1 MMIRPRSPAILLFL
15 ALFAATAARGE
26 VWVTGYYTGWRQNR
40 LPADRIDFDAVTH
53 VVHFAVVP
61 RADGTIDAAS
71 NMLTPANVASAVR
84 AAHLAGKKILF
95 AVGGRD
101 SRAGFE
107 GAMSDR
113 NRDVFIAALIRFL
126 REHRYDGIDVD
137 MEDMG
142 PENARDYSAFI
153 KDLRERLDAIS
164 PRPLL
169 TAAVLWEPALF
180 ARLSGRFD
188 QVNVMTYGLSGPYP
202 GWISWHD
209 GALYDGG
216 GRLPNSKR
224 KLPSADGL
232 IKSFLAAGV
241 APSKLGIG
249 LSFNGSVW
257 TGSGVDG
264 PRAAWAEPPRVKS
277 VPYYALAAAYK
288 ITEYDY
294 DHPAYRWDDEAGA
307 AYLSVPAGGGA
318 TGQFVSY
325 ANEITA
331 ERMGRYVRERG
342 LGGMIVWDLAAGYRA
357 ELPAG
362 RRDLLLQAVKKARFP
377 PGEP

>member
-1 MMIRPRSPAILLFL
+1 MLRSRFPLVLIVL
-15 ALFAATAARGE
+15 ALFAPAARAEG
-26 VWVTGYYTGWRQNR
+26 WVTGYYTGWRQNR

-53 VVHFAVVP
+53 IVHFAVVP

-71 NMLTPANVASAVR
+71 NMLTPANVEAAVR
-84 AAHLAGKKILF
+84 AAHLAGRKILF

-101 SRAGFE
+101 SRAAFE
-107 GAMSDR
+107 GAMSGR

-126 REHRYDGIDVD
+126 RENRYDGIDID

-142 PENARDYSAFI
+142 PENASDFSAFI
-153 KDLRERLDAIS
+153 NDLRERLDAIS

-169 TAAVLWEPALF
+169 TAAVLWEPGLF
-180 ARLSGRFD
+180 ARLAGRFD
-188 QVNVMTYGLSGPYP
+188 QINVMTYNLSGPYP

-216 GRLPNSKR
+216 RRLPNSKR
-224 KLPSADGL
+224 SLPSADGL
-232 IKSFLAAGV
+232 VKAFLSAGV

-257 TGSGVDG
+257 SGAGVSG
-264 PRAAWAEPPRVKS
+264 PGAAWTDPPRVKS

-294 DHPAYRWDDEAGA
+294 ENPTYRWDDAAGA
-307 AYLSVPAGGGA
+307 AYLSLPAANGS
-318 TGQFVSY
+318 GQFVSY

-331 ERMGRYVRERG
+331 DRMGRYVRERG
-342 LGGMIVWDLAAGYRA
+342 LGGMMVWDLAAGYRA
-357 ELPAG
+357 ELPEG

-377 PGEP
+377 PGAP